1 MSSSISV
8 VYGPGGRSVSVKT
21 TPTTTLQAIL
31 VSACASMPNTPS
43 PDSYTLMHNT
53 KTLDLTLPLRFANFP
68 HGAKLTLTPRSA
80 ASRRSSPQV
89 VAASSDS
96 PNVSAQ
102 QQQKSTPT
110 VKVALQ
116 LVGSSRI
123 IADFEPSA
131 TLWDIIIAAQT
142 SSGRTLNLVNKFR
155 PAAATATSSPP
166 ASMSPT
172 TSEAK
177 SPWGSGFLQTLI
189 SSVASRSGSSSPQQ
203 QQQVVV
209 PPVAQSWYYQQP
221 VLLLLNKE
229 YASNSELQNTTLR
242 SLGFTGGSV
251 MVRFSYRAAKEP
263 TSLEA
268 ISGTAPGIGPASPV
282 QSSPQTQ
289 PETVRPD
296 TQTTK
301 ASPVQPPPSA
311 QPAAPTTE
319 PATHSV
325 SSLGIVDTPA
335 AAATPTE
342 PKTGLALVLSS
353 RQVRVLGAPP
363 ANAPALASRIVLP
376 DSFYDSGS
384 DDLRILASAQRAR
397 VAESEK
403 GFSSREKQEEEE
415 RRRHAEYKT
424 KYSRT
429 LIRFRF
435 PDQIQVQAAFSSH
448 DETVAELYAFLAQIL
463 VAPEILDSLIIQ
475 PPALNLDTLRCK
487 TLFDA
492 KLAPT
497 AVVHVKLASSP
508 QRSTLELLR
517 PAVAA
522 LTEDLVIPS
531 PELVDIPATISDDIG
546 ESVNDDSQMPQQQH
560 ASLSPPPPQPK
571 SGGGTAAM
579 SDGPKM
585 PKWFLAGQKR

>member
-1 MSSSISV
+1 
-8 VYGPGGRSVSVKT
+8 
-21 TPTTTLQAIL
+21 
-31 VSACASMPNTPS
+31 
-43 PDSYTLMHNT
+43 
-53 KTLDLTLPLRFANFP
+53 
-68 HGAKLTLTPRSA
+68 A
-80 ASRRSSPQV
+80 AS
-89 VAASSDS
+89 SSDS
-96 PNVSAQ
+96 PNAATQQQQQ
-102 QQQKSTPT
+102 QQQKNTPT

-155 PAAATATSSPP
+155 PAAAATATPSS

-189 SSVASRSGSSSPQQ
+189 SSVASRSGSSSPQQQQ

-268 ISGTAPGIGPASPV
+268 ISGTAPGISPASPV
-282 QSSPQTQ
+282 QSSLQTQ
-289 PETVRPD
+289 PETARPA
-296 TQTTK
+296 TPTTK
-301 ASPVQPPPSA
+301 ASPAQPPPSA

-319 PATHSV
+319 PVTHSA

-342 PKTGLALVLSS
+342 PKAGLALVLSS

-415 RRRHAEYKT
+415 RRRHAEFKT
-424 KYSRT
+424 KHSRT

-522 LTEDLVIPS
+522 LTEDLAIPS
-531 PELVDIPATISDDIG
+531 PELVDIPVTTSDDID
-546 ESVNDDSQMPQQQH
+546 ESVNDDSQAPQQH
-560 ASLSPPPPQPK
+560 APLSPPPPPK
-571 SGGGTAAM
+571 SGGGAAAM

-585 PKWFLAGQKR
+585 PK

>member
-89 VAASSDS
+89 AAASSSDS
-96 PNVSAQ
+96 PNAATQQQQQ
-102 QQQKSTPT
+102 QQQKNTPT

-155 PAAATATSSPP
+155 PAATATATPP
-166 ASMSPT
+166 SASMSPT

-189 SSVASRSGSSSPQQ
+189 SSVASRSGSSSPQQQQQ

-251 MVRFSYRAAKEP
+251 M
-263 TSLEA
+263 
-268 ISGTAPGIGPASPV
+268 
-282 QSSPQTQ
+282 
-289 PETVRPD
+289 
-296 TQTTK
+296 
-301 ASPVQPPPSA
+301 
-311 QPAAPTTE
+311 
-319 PATHSV
+319 
-325 SSLGIVDTPA
+325 
-335 AAATPTE
+335 
-342 PKTGLALVLSS
+342 
-353 RQVRVLGAPP
+353 
-363 ANAPALASRIVLP
+363 
-376 DSFYDSGS
+376 
-384 DDLRILASAQRAR
+384 
-397 VAESEK
+397 
-403 GFSSREKQEEEE
+403 
-415 RRRHAEYKT
+415 
-424 KYSRT
+424 
-429 LIRFRF
+429 
-435 PDQIQVQAAFSSH
+435 
-448 DETVAELYAFLAQIL
+448 
-463 VAPEILDSLIIQ
+463 
-475 PPALNLDTLRCK
+475 
-487 TLFDA
+487 
-492 KLAPT
+492 
-497 AVVHVKLASSP
+497 
-508 QRSTLELLR
+508 
-517 PAVAA
+517 
-522 LTEDLVIPS
+522 
-531 PELVDIPATISDDIG
+531 
-546 ESVNDDSQMPQQQH
+546 
-560 ASLSPPPPQPK
+560 
-571 SGGGTAAM
+571 
-579 SDGPKM
+579 
-585 PKWFLAGQKR
+585 